1 MTSQELKAALALL
14 DDGNAWTQGGLYAVN
29 KNGNSE
35 DPISPDAVK
44 FCAYGACFRVL
55 GISKDFSF
63 GLPSGMRVLDEF
75 ANGKSVTGFNDTAYS
90 FEPVKQM
97 FEKAIAKLVA
107 EEARNVD
114 STER

>member
-14 DDGNAWTQGGLYAVN
+14 DNGNAWTQGGLYAVN

-35 DPISPDAVK
+35 DPISPDAVR

-55 GISKDFSF
+55 GISKDSSF
-63 GLPSGMRVLDEF
+63 GIPIEMRILDEF
-75 ANGKSVTGFNDTAYS
+75 TNGWSVTGFNDMAYS

-97 FEKAIAKLVA
+97 FEKAIAKL
-107 EEARNVD
+107 EAQEQNA
-114 STER
+114 